1 MHKRAATPF
10 TREGERPLVLVPAG
24 RGSEPV
30 LASVRARLRASGW
43 QIVAGLATRPAGDR
57 TVLEGKVTTDDEAAS
72 AVLAAIDGYGLIVPV
87 TLEGASLHR
96 LEDDLRRLGTLAI
109 AGDDP
114 AAVAI
119 PPDPDGLAIVAML
132 ARGHTLGE
140 AAHALG
146 ISRRTA
152 DRRLAAAK
160 ATLGAGRTT
169 EAVALAARRGLLP
182 GAADDP
188 V

>member
-10 TREGERPLVLVPAG
+10 TREGERPLVLVPADE
-24 RGSEPV
+24 GSEPA

-57 TVLEGKVTTDDEAAS
+57 MVLEGRVTTDDEAAS

-87 TLEGASLHR
+87 TLDGASLHR
-96 LEDDLRRLGTLAI
+96 LEDDLRRLGTLEIVSGEPSAETH
-109 AGDDP
+109 A
-114 AAVAI
+114 
-119 PPDPDGLAIVAML
+119 PDPPGLAILTML

-140 AAHALG
+140 AANALG

-160 ATLGAGRTT
+160 AALGADRTT
-169 EAVALAARRGLLP
+169 EAVAVAARRGLLEERRR
-182 GAADDP
+182 G
-188 V
+188 